1 MLTPEQ
7 IARYRERGYLL
18 PLRAMSAEEAAAL
31 LARIDAVTPADVAE
45 VRHPWYYKS
54 YLLFTWLN
62 ALVRDPRIL
71 APVKGILGPDVTV
84 MSADIW
90 RKAAGETRHI
100 SWHQDASY
108 WSLEPLDILT
118 AWIAL
123 TPATRENGCLRFA
136 PATHQQRVAHRN
148 TFAADNMLSHGQTAE
163 LAIDEAGTVDDVLAP
178 GEMSLHH
185 ALLAHASGPNGT
197 AAARVGLAIR
207 YLPGHVRQL
216 GAPEE
221 RPPVSVMPVS
231 GRPTGNLV
239 LETPPA
245 HDLSPEAIAQ
255 HTRLLAPHAATRY
268 VNF

>member
-7 IARYRERGYLL
+7 VARYREHGYLL
-18 PLRAMSAEEAAAL
+18 PLRAMSEEEAVAL
-31 LARIDAVTPADVAE
+31 LARIDAVTPADVADLP
-45 VRHPWYYKS
+45 HPWYYKA
-54 YLLFTWLN
+54 YLLFTWLD

-71 APVKGILGPDVTV
+71 TPVKDILGPDVTV

-90 RKAAGETRHI
+90 RKVPGEARHI

-108 WSLEPLDILT
+108 WSLEPLEILT

-123 TPATRENGCLRFA
+123 TPATRENGCMRFA
-136 PATHQQRVAHRN
+136 PGSHKQRVAHRN

-163 LAIDEAGTVDDVLAP
+163 LEIDEVGTVDDVLAP

-185 ALLAHASGPNGT
+185 ALLVHASGPNGT
-197 AAARVGLAIR
+197 SAPRVGLAIR
-207 YLPGHVRQL
+207 YLPGDVRQL
-216 GAPEE
+216 GRPREG
-221 RPPVSVMPVS
+221 PPVSVMPVS
-231 GRPTGNLV
+231 GRPTGNLL
-239 LETPPA
+239 LETPPK

-255 HTRLLAPHAATRY
+255 HTQLLAPHAATRY